1 MDRGLQPGF
10 DGIGK
15 NIMTPVFGDIAI
27 QALTLPD
34 SPPEDNDIG
43 VDEIDDM
50 RERPRQT
57 LFISGHGALGQRFP
71 PLRGGDDLRPGS
83 TFSPRPK
90 IICGKPGT

>member
-15 NIMTPVFGDIAI
+15 NIMTPVVRDIAI

-43 VDEIDDM
+43 VDKIDDM
-50 RERPRQT
+50 RERPRQP
-57 LFISGHGALGQRFP
+57 LFISAHGALGQRFP
-71 PLRGGDDLRPGS
+71 ALRGGDDLWPGS
-83 TFSPRPK
+83 TFSPRSK
-90 IICGKPGT
+90 IIRGKPGT